1 MREVEI
7 INDVRPLKSPLR
19 AGLCTS
25 YWCHLWGLSF
35 RRTIPYEWGL
45 ILGYRTE
52 NRIDPGIHMLGM
64 NFDLGIVWIN
74 ADGEV
79 VDLRYARKWLS
90 FIIPKKAAKYA
101 LEILPQRLEEFQVG
115 DQISFEDIV

>member
-1 MREVEI
+1 MQEVEI
-7 INDVRPLKSPLR
+7 VNNERPFRSLLH
-19 AGLCTS
+19 AGMCTS
-25 YWCHLWGLSF
+25 YWCHLRGLSF
-35 RRTIPYEWGL
+35 RRAIPYEWGL
-45 ILGYRTE
+45 ILGYKTE

-64 NFDLGIVWIN
+64 RFDLGIVWIN
-74 ADGEV
+74 ADGKV

-90 FIIPKKAAKYA
+90 VLFPKKAAKYA